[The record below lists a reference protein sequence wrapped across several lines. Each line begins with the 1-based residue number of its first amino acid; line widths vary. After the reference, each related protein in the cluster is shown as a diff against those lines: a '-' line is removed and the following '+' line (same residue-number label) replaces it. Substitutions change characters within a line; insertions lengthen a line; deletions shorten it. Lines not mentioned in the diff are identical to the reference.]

1 MDHILDAIG
10 DLIPFLIF
18 VVVGLLGL
26 IKKRLE
32 QKFSTPPK
40 RTAKPQRSASTFS
53 HPETKESKEKAPPLS
68 EATYQQARR
77 SAQETF
83 TIEPL
88 KSNRYKDRSNEIF
101 TVKVKKE
108 NIVQGIIWS
117 EVLGKPRA
125 INPLHGRKK

>member
-32 QKFSTPPK
+32 QKFSAPPK
-40 RTAKPQRSASTFS
+40 RMAKTKRSASTFS
-53 HPETKESKEKAPPLS
+53 QPEKKESKGKSPPLS
-68 EATYQQARR
+68 EATYQQVRR
-77 SAQETF
+77 RAQETF

-88 KSNRYKDRSNEIF
+88 KSNRYKDRSNEII

-117 EVLGKPRA
+117 EILGKPRA
-125 INPLHGRKK
+125 FNPPHGRKK